1 MVAQWQRIFYGGRL
15 SHTTLKGRTDL
26 VKLAQAMGL
35 TGLRVTDP
43 QNLRGTLEKV
53 WHTEGPVLVDIAIP
67 ANEDVLQMVPAGAS
81 LDQMIY
87 GG

>member
-1 MVAQWQRIFYGGRL
+1 M
-15 SHTTLKGRTDL
+15 

-35 TGLRVTDP
+35 TGLRVTEP
-43 QNLRGTLEKV
+43 QSLGGTLEKV

-67 ANEDVLQMVPAGAS
+67 ANEDVLPMVPAGAS

-87 GG
+87 GGKDKP